1 VISGYI
7 ARMKKEKQE
16 QLAYETNGS
25 NGYTS
30 YVSGPPSSPYRNTTG
45 AGYAGR
51 HYNHE
56 YATAGSQRG
65 GYGRGRGAHSGYHP
79 YQRPP
84 PPYATHK
91 FKNKSVTFKKQ
102 DVTSDNSE
110 GETVAAVTT
119 DSSHAGQGFQQHSE
133 PQTLCPAFT
142 MTGIER
148 DTELRPHPHHR
159 RLTYEQVYVHD
170 TGVAMPTIR
179 TSKQSASVGS
189 LKATVRKE
197 TLVHSLTNRRP
208 TTHQLAS
215 IFRRVAATTTIAGSH
230 TSASTLQLR
239 TARLLGC

>member
-1 VISGYI
+1 
-7 ARMKKEKQE
+7 MKKEKQE
-16 QLAYETNGS
+16 QLAYETTGS

-56 YATAGSQRG
+56 YSTAGSQRG
-65 GYGRGRGAHSGYHP
+65 SYGRGRGGHSGYHP

-84 PPYATHK
+84 PPCATHK
-91 FKNKSVTFKKQ
+91 FKNKSVTFNKQ
-102 DVTSDNSE
+102 DLASDASE

-119 DSSHAGQGFQQHSE
+119 NSSRAGQGFQQHTE

-148 DTELRPHPHHR
+148 DTEPSPNLHHA

-170 TGVAMPTIR
+170 MDVVTATIR
-179 TSKQSASVGS
+179 ISKHFASVGS
-189 LKATVRKE
+189 SKATARKE
-197 TLVHSLTNRRP
+197 TLVHFLTNPHR
-208 TTHQLAS
+208 TTHRLVN
-215 IFRRVAATTTIAGSH
+215 IFRGGVAITTTADSLM
-230 TSASTLQLR
+230 SASTLQLQ